1 MVFTQGLGA
10 SPFCAALRAIRPA
23 ASIMAG
29 SVAVVQLVT
38 AAMASAPWVS
48 SCSAPPTLTF
58 TVSSPKP
65 RSAHT

>member
-1 MVFTQGLGA
+1 
-10 SPFCAALRAIRPA
+10 
-23 ASIMAG
+23 MAG